1 MGCTVIIDEVYRCF
15 IFLKVRYQLLIRR
28 VHHDMKTGRV
38 NYLSNRFPNFL
49 AWLLASTVNSCFYKM
64 HIYMYTR
71 YIQRILVQVLL
82 QVSSVISDIVTEHAN
97 GATNSSRS
105 LLLLAMI
112 RKALWFAWIVAA
124 ASDKKVVCPED
135 ANVFGYDSIDALN
148 QDMKAIFETG
158 EHLGTRSHVFRLCP
172 HTIFDGSQ
180 RLTPLLNNSHFVCGY
195 DGDPTHKCTISG
207 GKHQIYIAD
216 YPGSSMEY
224 ISFRGIT
231 LSDSEEFGVAAQSRS
246 GVVADFFDCQWVVRC
261 HLCT

>member
-1 MGCTVIIDEVYRCF
+1 
-15 IFLKVRYQLLIRR
+15 
-28 VHHDMKTGRV
+28 
-38 NYLSNRFPNFL
+38 
-49 AWLLASTVNSCFYKM
+49 
-64 HIYMYTR
+64 
-71 YIQRILVQVLL
+71 
-82 QVSSVISDIVTEHAN
+82 
-97 GATNSSRS
+97 
-105 LLLLAMI
+105 MI

-246 GVVADFFDCQWVVRC
+246 GVVADFFDCQWVDGHGVSGVHIVYEAYAENTDVGEADEEVLYPEIAALSPEENNETIDNVFAHRELSTIADSGMTVRIYNST
-261 HLCT
+261 LMDV